1 MIEPC
6 DAGATQA
13 QSEGMGPGD
22 TSEGQRQ
29 NSVCNQRGSGQLPAP
44 RTLECSD
51 GVVRGECA
59 TTIIKKDQSADAAH
73 EEEELEQEVRRQ
85 K

>member
-1 MIEPC
+1 
-6 DAGATQA
+6 
-13 QSEGMGPGD
+13 MGPGD

-29 NSVCNQRGSGQLPAP
+29 NSVCNQRGSGHLPAP

-51 GVVRGECA
+51 DDGARGECA
-59 TTIIKKDQSADAAH
+59 TTINSKDFSNQSADAVL
-73 EEEELEQEVRRQ
+73 EEEGEVS

>member
-1 MIEPC
+1 MVRRVQ
-6 DAGATQA
+6 G

-22 TSEGQRQ
+22 MSEGQRQ
-29 NSVCNQRGSGQLPAP
+29 NSVCNQRGSGHLPAP

-51 GVVRGECA
+51 DDGARGECA
-59 TTIIKKDQSADAAH
+59 TTINSKDFSNQSVGAVF
-73 EEEELEQEVRRQ
+73 EEEEEVRRQ